1 MTLPYAI
8 TRKRNPTTGDG
19 LMAPPPHANEW
30 AVSTAPM
37 TEVVAMT
44 MRTQLGAC
52 VVDLGLGVDWQ
63 AINRL
68 ITGAASTA
76 RYVIEQG
83 LARYVGAGLITNV
96 VVTADVI
103 ATRVEWTVNFTDP
116 RTQTRPRIAGN
127 RSLS

>member
-83 LARYVGAGLITNV
+83 LARYVGAGLITNLV
-96 VVTADVI
+96 VAADVI
-103 ATRVEWTVNFTDP
+103 GTRVEWTVTFTDP
-116 RTQTRPRIAGN
+116 RMQTRPRIAGS
-127 RSLS
+127 RTLT